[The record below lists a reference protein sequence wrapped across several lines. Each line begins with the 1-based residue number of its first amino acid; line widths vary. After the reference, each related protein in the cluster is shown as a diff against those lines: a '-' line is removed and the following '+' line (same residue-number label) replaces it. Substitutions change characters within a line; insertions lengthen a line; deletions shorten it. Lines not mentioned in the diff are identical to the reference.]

1 MAITQMNNILDQI
14 IIDLE
19 FNRDDLEAVWQRQPV
34 LLMQYGARLAQAERQ
49 VADAKRG
56 LDAVEAKLYDTHRKD
71 LSMNGIKFNE
81 SILDAKVKTSVSYL
95 SHRQKLD
102 DARYLADMYKHAV
115 AAFNH
120 RKDMI
125 VQASKLA
132 IIEIER
138 MGAERFNRPS

>member
-1 MAITQMNNILDQI
+1 MNNILDQI
-14 IIDLE
+14 MHDLE
-19 FNRDDLEAVWQRQPV
+19 FNRDDLDAVWQRQPV
-34 LLMQYGARLAQAERQ
+34 LLMQYGAKLAQAEKQ
-49 VADAKRG
+49 VADARRG
-56 LDAVEAKLYDTHRKD
+56 LDAIEAKLYDTHRKD

-102 DARYLADMYKHAV
+102 DARYMADMYKHAV

>member
-1 MAITQMNNILDQI
+1 MTITHMNNILDQI

-34 LLMQYGARLAQAERQ
+34 LLMQYGARLAQAERK

-56 LDAVEAKLYDTHRKD
+56 LDAVEAKLYDSHRKD

-81 SILDAKVKTSVSYL
+81 SILDAKVKTSVNYL

-102 DARYLADMYKHAV
+102 DARYEADIYKH
-115 AAFNH
+115 AFNH

-132 IIEIER
+132 ILEIER
-138 MGAERFNRPS
+138 LGAERFNRPS